1 MTSMAISLLCPT
13 NSIVRILLPDNGGF
27 LTVAW
32 NNDKDTIDS
41 KVPLARDL
49 MKKVLAKFSRKV
61 LGLTTLETDFEK
73 RAALDFRPRRATDTH
88 NDDYRN
94 TLLSLYRFVVMKGS
108 KKTIFKPTQPLITL
122 FTEGAD
128 DTKASS
134 KQKMARVTLG
144 LWRSN
149 WQEDTFAIRPRRRTI
164 ATPRQLV
171 LARRVVLGIEQDSTE
186 TRAASDDDK
195 NDSGEE
201 DVPDDGWQAWDGVRV
216 VSHRSSVDDGWTDS
230 EIQQKKKNQPSLSN
244 QNNGSTTATTATTAT
259 TKRSGIRRRQ
269 TVDSGRHLTNP
280 SIKLSKELA
289 QMIRETGVA
298 KKDKRCTML
307 NVDIDALTDTLP
319 TTSTTETTSTESSDQ
334 LCTQTDATDGDEWGF
349 NSPSPWS
356 RKTTGGSRS
365 SFSMLEEPPTTKPTT
380 TSTTTAATTTT
391 LTTTTTTP
399 TTPALATATTR
410 TSASMSDISVDTTT
424 SETKSPTSNHSK
436 SLRPKGSRRRNHR
449 RRMSA
454 LTESTQYLLDDSIG
468 TVLSMNNIIT
478 PKSSTPVN
486 LSNLSETTLNTTANN
501 TSTATKTKTT
511 ATPRTTGMTPGS
523 LSKLLHQ
530 PAPEM
535 HEQHE
540 DAARARI
547 NRIKQQIHDA
557 EEFVRYLPSVSF
569 DVVKVNGLGRR
580 QRRVLRVTSS
590 RVLNCK
596 VVKDEINGSKH
607 NDHHEDYDPEDEE
620 EEDNDW
626 R

>member
-1 MTSMAISLLCPT
+1 MAISLLCPT

-128 DTKASS
+128 DTNASS

-365 SFSMLEEPPTTKPTT
+365 SFSMLEEPPTTKPTSTT
-380 TSTTTAATTTT
+380 TSTTAAA
-391 LTTTTTTP
+391 TTTTTP
-399 TTPALATATTR
+399 TTTPALATAATR

-478 PKSSTPVN
+478 PKSSTPSVN
-486 LSNLSETTLNTTANN
+486 LSNLSETALNTTANN

-620 EEDNDW
+620 EEDKDW

>member
-1 MTSMAISLLCPT
+1 MAISLLCPT

-230 EIQQKKKNQPSLSN
+230 EIQQKKKNHNELSLSN

-380 TSTTTAATTTT
+380 TPTTTSTTAAA
-391 LTTTTTTP
+391 TTTTTP
-399 TTPALATATTR
+399 TTTPALATAATR

-478 PKSSTPVN
+478 PKSSTPSVN
-486 LSNLSETTLNTTANN
+486 LSNLSETALNTTANN

-620 EEDNDW
+620 EEDKDW